1 MNDNLQPIYNGKYKP
16 LKMKNLLFTLS
27 LIFCFTTIKAQTL
40 PEFIDKPAYFDSKTN
55 QLVELEKSQYNTMAK
70 AKGMFKAEGGFT
82 LNGIASSVKITKQPE
97 LKFIV
102 KITPGIDPTST
113 FDLAKFEIRKEQRV
127 FITTTAKAVS
137 TSTSYQKISFDVK
150 KIKEG
155 YYYLI
160 AKNLDKGEYFFGSK
174 DFMYAFS
181 IQ

>member
-1 MNDNLQPIYNGKYKP
+1 
-16 LKMKNLLFTLS
+16 MKNL
-27 LIFCFTTIKAQTL
+27 FTTILLLISFITLKAQTL

-70 AKGMFKAEGGFT
+70 AKGIFKAEGGFT
-82 LNGIASSVKITKQPE
+82 LNGTASSVKIAKQAE

-102 KITPGIDPTST
+102 KIAPGIDPTSV
-113 FDLAKFEIRKEQRV
+113 FDLAHFEVRKDQRV

-150 KIKEG
+150 KIKDG

-174 DFMYAFS
+174 DFMYAFG